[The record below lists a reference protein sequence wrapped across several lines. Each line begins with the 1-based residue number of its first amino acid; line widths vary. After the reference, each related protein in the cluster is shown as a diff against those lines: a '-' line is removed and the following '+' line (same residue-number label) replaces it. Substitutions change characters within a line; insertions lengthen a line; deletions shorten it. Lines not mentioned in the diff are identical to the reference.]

1 MSLRNRIISVV
12 LASLVCLTVMLTGA
26 GTKTAAE
33 AASPTGTVSVQSALI
48 QGGNVVV
55 TAQIG
60 RAPAAAD
67 GILHLF
73 AQETYEAGVQGTEV
87 AQAPAAAGTATF
99 VFPLN
104 NNTAASNLYRKFT
117 VVANIN
123 GALTQVSNACYI
135 TNPEA
140 IAKKAAPRRDAGK
153 KGILQDSK
161 LLSGNLHDLT
171 DMGIHQV
178 TYNLRVGDAL
188 QNGDI
193 SYTYNGATY
202 HFHGPTIRQYD
213 KIVPQINA
221 KGVSVTLILLN
232 NWAGDPNTIH
242 PLARDGV
249 GLGPNYYA
257 YNVAEPAGL
266 KKLEAFAAFLGERY
280 NGTHGTV
287 DNWIIGN
294 EVNARHEW
302 NYITPGVGVAGAA
315 AEYAKAL
322 RVFYNGIKSGNANAR
337 IYAGVDH
344 EWGRSDNIAL
354 HYGAKEF
361 LNNLNGYIC
370 AEGNFGYGIAHHP
383 YNYDLRRPMVW
394 EPTPYVNHTQ
404 NSTYVTMANIEVLT
418 DFLSQPAFLAPDG
431 SVRSVLLSE
440 VSYNSNPFFG
450 GDETIQAVSTVY
462 GYLQA
467 MNNQHIDGFFPREC
481 DAAEEVLQGMSF
493 GVMNPDN
500 SHKLVYS
507 WYANAL
513 SPEILATASAVIGA
527 DINSL
532 MIKR

>member
-1 MSLRNRIISVV
+1 MKTIRRI
-12 LASLVCLTVMLTGA
+12 AALVCACVLVMCSIGA
-26 GTKTAAE
+26 GRTMEVQAAG
-33 AASPTGTVSVQSALI
+33 ASVSVSSALI
-48 QGGNVVV
+48 QGTNVVV
-55 TAQIG
+55 SASVVSVPRTD
-60 RAPAAAD
+60 D
-67 GILHLF
+67 GLLHLY
-73 AQETYEAGVQGTEV
+73 AQETYESGTQGIEI
-87 AQAPAAAGTATF
+87 AQAPAAAGAATF

-104 NNTAASNLYRKFT
+104 KNTANSNLFRKFT
-117 VVANIN
+117 VIAISGGVPA
-123 GALTQVSNACYI
+123 QVSNACYI

-140 IAKKAAPRRDAGK
+140 TAEVAAPRRDSGK

-193 SYTYNGATY
+193 AYTYNGQTY
-202 HFHGPTIRQYD
+202 YFHGPTIRQYD

-266 KKLEAFAAFLGERY
+266 KKLEAFASFLGERY
-280 NGTHGTV
+280 SGKFGTV
-287 DNWIIGN
+287 DNWIVGN

-302 NYITPGVGVAGAA
+302 NYINPGLGVDGAA
-315 AEYAKAL
+315 YEYAKAL
-322 RVFYNGIKSGNANAR
+322 RVFYNGIKSHNSNAR
-337 IYAGVDH
+337 VYAGIDH
-344 EWGRSDNIAL
+344 EWGRSDNVAL
-354 HYGAKEF
+354 HYGGKQF
-361 LNNLNGYIC
+361 LTSLNGCIT

-404 NSTYVTMANIEVLT
+404 NSVYVTMANIEVLT
-418 DFLSQPAFLAPDG
+418 DFLSQKAYLAPDG

-467 MNNQHIDGFFPREC
+467 MKNQHIDGFFPREC
-481 DAAEEVLQGMSF
+481 DAAEEVLEGMSF
-493 GVMNPDN
+493 GVMNPDF
-500 SHKLVYS
+500 SHKLAYS

-513 SPEILATASAVIGA
+513 SPDILATASAVIGA

-532 MIKR
+532 MVVR